1 MEEDKEEQAADEEEE
16 DDDPDRTDSKANGED
31 DMEHG
36 NESEEE
42 WGREGAY
49 EEKTP
54 IIT

>member
-1 MEEDKEEQAADEEEE
+1 MEEDKEEQADEE

-42 WGREGAY
+42 
-49 EEKTP
+49 
-54 IIT
+54 